1 LAELLTN
8 KRISPGLVASMVA
21 WRHSGFSVHSKGSP
35 ADPQDPAFCH
45 MLRSMKRPTVALSK
59 MTFDSEN
66 GKVIY
71 RANFNAMLGTD
82 RIEVEP
88 LEFIAKVLMHVP
100 DRNNRRIMAYGVY
113 SSRAL
118 GERRK
123 RARGKELAAG
133 IGATVS
139 SYEPLTEADEFAK
152 RRRPSWARL
161 IQKIWEVSPRT
172 CPRCGGEMRVV
183 SLITEK
189 TLIDKILS
197 HLAKNNRAPP
207 ERGGGAA

>member
-1 LAELLTN
+1 
-8 KRISPGLVASMVA
+8 
-21 WRHSGFSVHSKGSP
+21 
-35 ADPQDPAFCH
+35 
-45 MLRSMKRPTVALSK
+45 
-59 MTFDSEN
+59 
-66 GKVIY
+66 
-71 RANFNAMLGTD
+71 MLGTD

-88 LEFIAKVLMHVP
+88 LEFVAKILMHVP
-100 DRNNRRIMAYGVY
+100 DRNKRRVIGYGVY

-123 RARGKELAAG
+123 QARGEELAAG